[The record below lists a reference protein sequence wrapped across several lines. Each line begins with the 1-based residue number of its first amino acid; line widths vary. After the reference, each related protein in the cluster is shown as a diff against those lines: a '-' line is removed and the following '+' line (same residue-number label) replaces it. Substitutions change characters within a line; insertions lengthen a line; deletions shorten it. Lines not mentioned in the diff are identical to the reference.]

1 VNQPPLN
8 PDALA
13 QLIMW
18 KELPFGGNPDNYIR
32 LDANA
37 AHAVI
42 ELLKPHLAAA
52 LPEVTSVE
60 ELDQLPQGAVI
71 MATGGQ
77 WNPDYPELFLKAG
90 YTHAPWLALDPSDR
104 DDGEN
109 LESSGA
115 TLKWRCDGAARV
127 LYRPSEQP

>member
-1 VNQPPLN
+1 MNQPPLN
-8 PDALA
+8 PDALEA
-13 QLIMW
+13 ASNAVRRIALG
-18 KELPFGGNPDNYIR
+18 ELNSWDV
-32 LDANA
+32 AEA
-37 AHAVI
+37 AITAY
-42 ELLKPHLAAA
+42 LAAA

-90 YTHAPWLALDPSDR
+90 YAHAPWLALDPSDR

-115 TLKWRCDGAARV
+115 ILKWRCDGSARV
-127 LYRPSEQP
+127 LYRPEVKP